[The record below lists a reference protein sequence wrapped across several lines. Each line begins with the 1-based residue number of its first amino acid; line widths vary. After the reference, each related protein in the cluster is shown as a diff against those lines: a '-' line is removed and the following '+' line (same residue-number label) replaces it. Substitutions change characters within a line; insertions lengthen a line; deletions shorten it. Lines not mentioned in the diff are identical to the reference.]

1 MWPSEPLEEALRSV
15 SRDGARKLR
24 KRLRK
29 AAKGDEKAVHD
40 ARTAI
45 RRLRQTLLVMGRTA
59 FDRQAAERLSTR
71 LKDVERTLGPV
82 RDDDVL
88 LDSVRRWRKGA
99 PRALGSGIEPLE
111 KRLVRQ
117 RKKHARSLVND
128 LARKRIRR
136 TMKRVWQLEQG
147 RRPPTLPPPGNPLN
161 AVPALVRHVV
171 ADQTWRAFDQVL
183 AYDTRVPTADLGV
196 MHKVRAA
203 CRRLR
208 YLLELFDGALPG
220 GARDVVAALR
230 ELQDRLGT
238 LHDHVVA
245 LDTIRAWLDGGRIRP
260 SDAIDAYVQART
272 EARDRLRDE
281 FEREWRSLT
290 SHAFRH
296 AIGQIASGEM
306 RGRPDGAVRL
316 VPPRRPSR
324 AAA

>member
-1 MWPSEPLEEALRSV
+1 MWPSEPLEEALRGV
-15 SRDGARKLR
+15 SRAGARTLR

-40 ARTAI
+40 ARTTI
-45 RRLRQTLLVMGRTA
+45 RRLREMLLVMGSTA
-59 FDRQAAERLSTR
+59 FDRQAAEQLATR
-71 LKDVERTLGPV
+71 LKDLEKTLGPV

-111 KRLVRQ
+111 KRLARQ
-117 RKKHARSLVND
+117 RRRHARSLGDD
-128 LARKRIRR
+128 LARKRLRR
-136 TMKRVWQLEQG
+136 TVKRVRQLERGQ
-147 RRPPTLPPPGNPLN
+147 RPPTLAPPANPSN
-161 AVPALVRHVV
+161 AVPTLVRHVV

-183 AYDTRVPTADLGV
+183 AYDTRVPTADVDV
-196 MHKVRAA
+196 MHKVRSA

-208 YLLELFDGALPG
+208 YLLELLDGAVPT

-230 ELQDRLGT
+230 DLQDRLGT

-245 LDTIRAWLDGGRIRP
+245 LQTIRTWIDRGRLRP
-260 SDAIDAYVQART
+260 SEAIDAYVRERT
-272 EARDRLRDE
+272 QARDRLRAE

-306 RGRPDGAVRL
+306 HSRPNGAVRL
-316 VPPRRPSR
+316 VPTPRPSR
-324 AAA
+324 LPS